1 MNKLIKSSVLLIVLF
16 CVTSCSSPKIEDY
29 NNTTP
34 NLVLEDFFNGEL
46 VAYGMVLDRNGKLS
60 RRFTVKLE
68 AYWENNKGT
77 INEWFIFDDGEKSI
91 RTWQL
96 IKQENNTYTGT
107 ANDVVGTAKGQ
118 TNGSALYWQYDLI
131 ITVDGSEYQV
141 TLDDWMYLLDDKR
154 LFNKTDIIKYGLKVG
169 EIILSKDLYF
179 LGHELIHSYTKIIGL
194 LSFTDI

>member
-169 EIILSKDLYF
+169 EIILYIEQL
-179 LGHELIHSYTKIIGL
+179 
-194 LSFTDI
+194 

>member
-1 MNKLIKSSVLLIVLF
+1 MNQLIKSSVLLILLF

-29 NNTTP
+29 KNTTP
-34 NLVLEDFFNGEL
+34 DLVLEDFFNGKL
-46 VAYGMVLDRNGKLS
+46 VAYGIVLDRSGKLS

-68 AYWENNKGT
+68 AYWDNNKGT
-77 INEWFIFDDGEKSI
+77 INEWFVFDDGEKST

-96 IKQENNTYTGT
+96 IKQKDNIYTGT

-118 TNGSALYWQYDLI
+118 TNGSALYWQYDLL

-141 TLDDWMYLLDDKR
+141 TLDDWMYLIDNKR

-169 EIILSKDLYF
+169 EIILYIEQL
-179 LGHELIHSYTKIIGL
+179 
-194 LSFTDI
+194 